1 MTTLVTGAGLLGTS
15 FAAHARSRGEAVV
28 FFDPEPRKDFIEMKL
43 GGEGWQLV
51 RGDVRNLAELT
62 AAIQTHRATTVVH
75 TASLIAGRV
84 QREVSSAFD
93 INIIGTR
100 NVAEAVRLAGV
111 RRLVHLSTYGTYDL
125 RRPLD
130 EWITE
135 AFPLGPGGGAY
146 GNFKVAKEMILET
159 YALEFKFELVMLR
172 PAHVFGLGHFWGGST
187 GGAKMQELMEAGISG
202 RKARIAARDAQEME
216 YVYAKDVGA
225 ALDLAA
231 TVPAPKELAF
241 NIGNGRVST
250 FDELI
255 AAVREVYPR
264 LEVEIEPGETPPRR
278 VKPLDIT
285 RAERQLGWKP
295 RYTLVEALRDYHADL
310 AASRQRA

>member
-1 MTTLVTGAGLLGTS
+1 MTTLVTGAGLLGAS
-15 FAAHARSRGEAVV
+15 FAAHARKRNEHVV
-28 FFDPEPRKDFIEMKL
+28 FFDPEPRKDFLEMKL
-43 GGEGWQLV
+43 GGEGWRLV
-51 RGDVRNLAELT
+51 RGDVRNPAELIE
-62 AAIQTHRATTVVH
+62 AIQAHGATTVVH

-100 NVAEAVRLAGV
+100 NVAEAVRLTGV

-130 EWITE
+130 DKITE

-159 YALEFKFELVMLR
+159 YALEYKFELVMLR

-202 RKARIAARDAQEME
+202 RTARIAARDAQGME

-225 ALDLAA
+225 ALDRAA
-231 TVPAPKELAF
+231 TAPAPKELAF
-241 NIGNGRVST
+241 NIGNGSVTS

-255 AAVREVYPR
+255 AAVREIYPQ
-264 LEVEIEPGETPPRR
+264 LKVEIEPGEVAPRR
-278 VKPLDIT
+278 VRPLDIT
-285 RAERQLGWKP
+285 RAERLLGWKP
-295 RYTLVEALRDYHADL
+295 QFTLVEALRDYHADL